1 MFKRNLLKRVL
12 PIMLSVAMVFQSVPM
27 TALAV
32 ENPEAVVSTTE
43 ADPAAEPEADE
54 TTSPDGDSGSNSS
67 DDAGGASDSEKVSDE
82 TTEMGD
88 GGTEITDTETETETG
103 GTETTDTD
111 AETGDTEAEDT
122 NVETGNSESGDGK
135 TEATDVETES
145 NGNETDEDTTQS
157 GQDEQVAVAST
168 EVTVNEG
175 ELSLGSG
182 FVRDNS
188 ADRLTYIV
196 PYSLDDLFGNVIN
209 VVKDAAVIKVNGESV
224 PALKDDYLILEWK
237 EVKKSEDGAE
247 TLVAMTGTPQSVG
260 SYALHLTTRV
270 QEGVCGAVQEG
281 YNVYFNITP
290 RKLTIALEG
299 EDSAEE
305 ILSVKA
311 GSKIEDFKADVRNAV
326 KLKDGSRDFNG
337 LQYSSTVKVYKVGE
351 EAETTELSFS
361 KDGDYRV
368 KVEVVL
374 DAAAMNNYE
383 VTGGEYLV
391 RFDGLMQTS
400 VDVEIKN
407 PGSEIVKTYEKG
419 KTYKASEIAAEYG
432 LTAVVKAVGA
442 DGQDV
447 PLGDDVADADK
458 QAVPKWYTKE
468 INDSSIT
475 EFPEE
480 DEVDGITQFFW
491 QDGALYTMM
500 TEETVGDVGEYYLV
514 YVYEGVDGRY
524 DKSHSDPVKIAID
537 PIEVILVPTKAGE
550 LNTGMTTEGIR
561 KALAEVASELRVP
574 DPVDATLAGAVKSD
588 APAGDKDFYGV
599 SYDNVNVTQY
609 YSPVFELMYKS
620 RTRLPEAQWPA
631 GATEDQKWG
640 EWTKLSSTM
649 DLKTDDD
656 KTQYKYFIRFTGEK
670 GVYNAGG
677 TVSSRRPVAEA
688 TDSANRN
695 YKVKADSDTLAN
707 EKNMLEVTLGEA
719 TKTTV
724 DVSAI
729 IAEFNKAGGR
739 GMGGGGLT
747 SEDPAWTVYDPD
759 TALFA
764 DRASY
769 KKAVVTSEIKDTH
782 KDITYEWQ
790 EGSLNQYYDLTHM
803 KKNED
808 ETDEAFAARK
818 EDAVKELEDSF
829 TRVSTSPDMAPN
841 NAGIYRLHITY
852 KDSALV
858 PKNAPAVGDA
868 YFLIKKQELMLV
880 ADTQYAKY
888 GDSVDDFSKQG
899 YSIYA
904 IPGNDENA
912 LDLNSAAPLNWQS
925 ENPHWQAINLKKNA
939 DGSDSAE
946 WENSTGT
953 FIKNDT
959 RPYVYKAAVWLN
971 DSTGTI
977 KDTKGEVVKNKVGDA
992 LKWFN
997 YTTRNMSAWDA
1008 DNGEFKQHYK
1018 AGDIK
1023 FDAGEISIVVDRS
1036 KLFGDKIYDGKTIA
1050 DALPEGF
1057 VKLTNKATGAEIPA
1071 TELKVNGEPQ
1081 DGVGTVRVDWVWS
1094 KQNSVEQIVSTDE
1107 VRYGGIYT
1115 LVAYFEGNDTYGP
1128 LRANDDWNDRWVEL
1142 EDKDG
1147 RFEFEIKPLDVEI
1160 TPILKE
1166 EVAAGEPVSK
1176 MLEDWHV
1183 DVKAVAEDRKIPDG
1197 TDGSSDD
1204 RWLFECGDGKKWN
1217 AVTGKWISYS
1227 DSYPILNSG
1236 NRFSSMYY
1244 EDNKAVNG
1252 DERIRYGRRYDV
1264 KLSNNNTLFAQYD
1277 SSYNL
1282 TFKSASPANIVR
1294 GEAQVQGSGFFM
1306 TPGAYEVQGQVSVN
1320 TEKDKDGTYK
1330 IVPREG
1336 IPFVYEG
1343 YTLKAWD
1350 PQISDWKTVTK
1361 DLVTG
1366 KEIPLNRNYIAVNIA
1381 APLEFSRELEVNG
1394 SFAENNFIFGN
1405 SIKSANGYVIAE
1417 YEEIEYNYEDEDEDG
1432 EEVNRYYITAL
1443 FPVELDESGKV
1454 VNPEK
1459 KFSVTWEEG
1468 YTENFNLD
1476 LTDAKLEAD
1485 LKKAVAPKALAFN
1498 GVQGKMAVGEEQQL
1512 DVKITKAQLGDVIRI
1527 RYRLSGGETSN
1538 QYASINPETGLIT
1551 ALATNNKKPVAVN
1564 VEAYP
1569 VRLAADGKT
1578 FEEITGKGVKVAKT
1592 KVTVTEVTA
1601 PVIKKVIPKDV
1612 SAEVQFTRVDNGY
1625 RGEIY
1630 VVKLANKKDA
1640 NKWKAADFETA
1651 IKKMT
1656 NGQWQDTFAVAP
1668 LYLGGTRGYD
1678 EKLKL
1683 CTRNLGGL
1691 ESSAYVVYV
1700 RNVSAVRTLADGS
1713 RVTESA
1719 AGNVKMFETT
1729 KSQVQGLMPYFEV
1742 TAEKTRQNP
1751 VRYYNEKDSDDGYIV
1766 ELADKS
1772 AQLLVDGGFF
1782 EKPSNAAADSDDY
1795 TWFQLS
1801 LKVAEKALGIKLTD
1815 KYQDPKLT
1823 YFVTDGEEP
1832 DYDEKK
1838 KLKNPSKYVTINNKG
1853 KLTFKGVDK
1862 NGEVRV
1868 RVYVKADNNISGYCD
1883 LTVTARP
1890 DTLTT
1895 KKVKTM
1901 KVGDAVRLADY
1912 LEYKQGKAKVPY
1924 HWSSSI
1930 EITNWKEVEEA
1941 GFEIYQATYDGKTH
1955 PSIDGKLRE
1964 GEYII
1969 IATKE
1974 NSRCDLKF
1982 TDWLWKSG
1990 TDDKV
1995 QTEKSISLATSKL
2008 DPVKSLKAVYT
2019 DDKHITLNFAHAGHP
2034 EAFDIEVKDARGSV
2048 IYKKLAYRKWAMNNK
2063 IAADAKSWE
2072 QNMQRALL
2080 NNVDGSNGH
2089 FRYFEKTKMYAYT
2102 ISTEKLMRLSSYTI
2116 SVTPI
2121 YEGERAAKSASTK
2134 AKTTNIPAS
2143 YGNCDISN
2151 PEHNSGIFISNIFD
2165 EDGNLRTT
2173 YFTSGNTYTL
2183 ETWSTNPLAKARGT
2197 DTLTWKSSNTKV
2209 ASIKANPGSFSA
2221 TLKAMQQGKTTIT
2234 VTSKVTKKTIAR
2246 YHIAVKA
2253 VGKGTGYGGDY
2264 ENGGNAFYDEFIKTV
2279 DPYYEGRLEVL
2290 TVSNPVNVTNEDML
2304 NRPSNRPTNDRT
2316 WVQFTAPSY
2325 GEYTFECKRY
2335 YDNSYDWNYQ
2345 IYYSNGTEADFDEDT
2360 DRRTLRLEEGQ
2371 KIYFRVGG
2379 TFTLSVSSYV
2389 DFTKLSTSYTKD
2401 KPLKVTRDMW
2411 VSFTAQEDNFYTFVG
2426 GIEKYE
2432 KQPQGD
2438 QTTVYSGQFEL
2449 GMKTGE
2455 TVFIKVRAN
2464 SELYVTKRDLSKTL
2478 AVGDA
2483 GASMSFTKDNAQET
2497 QYVRFKADVTG
2508 DYSFTYSP
2516 SDEID
2521 AQFLAVNDNTEYYDG
2536 DAVVAPKTKVMADPA
2551 EPGTPAAPASRTVK
2565 LFMEGGETIV
2575 IAVTVINPA
2584 AVTGDKKIDVTV
2596 KAATTATKALGGE
2609 QTVTKGTSQMFEYTI
2624 PDDKAA
2630 TVYTVAATENAMVE
2644 WYYSKTKKEIG
2655 NSWESDSDTQ
2665 LEEISDIAHN
2675 GNSFTVQNGTVVK
2688 PAFTDS
2694 KKALKAGDKIYIKV
2708 TAGDTADSKVT
2719 LTSVA
2724 DNKTFDAAAPASIEL
2739 GANSGDAQWYTFTV
2753 KKAGYYEF
2761 HVKATAVPAEAAAQ
2775 SVQVTHVEK
2784 AFSDKATSYP
2794 YISFSGG
2801 TSGVRKLNAGDYVFK
2816 IMAASAA
2823 AEGVKT
2829 TAVLSVK
2836 EIVPT
2841 VIAKGDTQVTLAK
2854 DEVKYYSFKAA
2865 TNDSYTIKWTP
2876 DAESGT
2882 ADAQYTSGSLEGG
2895 SFSELPTTVTS
2906 STDTCYIKLTQTGE
2920 KAVSGKLQV
2929 VTDEKRFLT
2938 SGKEETFE
2946 IKEDYG
2952 SIEYTFTTPEDSKLG
2967 YIVIAENTSS
2977 ADESKNQ
2984 TMPLI
2989 TVRENGYGDIIST
3002 REKGKASAERTNWNI
3017 ALTTRKITITASG
3030 ITAPTAT
3037 EAGISATGKI
3047 MIRPVTAQALSTAA
3061 DKIVKADSKWYTY
3074 TIPADGRYVLDYTV
3088 GAAQD
3093 KKSVDVRWYRKM
3105 PDGGKGSQINTEA
3118 YLEKGQ
3124 ELYVNVKAGDM
3135 IADAGVDVTL
3145 NAPALLQ
3152 ATELTLSNGKAEA
3165 DVTIPEGANVV
3176 YYTFKAPEY
3185 AKYTVSGDADIS
3197 MRKYLP
3203 NKDGNDYYY
3212 NGGTLEKDEIILIK
3226 VNAAGKLIITQDKI
3240 NELELNK
3247 AKEITLKANESAVF
3261 MLPLFA
3267 DGYYDFRV
3275 SDAKGLWIDA
3285 DNSVYEDTVNRC
3297 YFAAHIDREESGDRY
3312 EFTVGN
3318 SGEAEVK
3325 LTVTAGKLEF
3335 VDLKLGTT
3343 DVPVVK
3349 DRISITRFSA
3359 PEDYWYT
3366 VSCSAGSKL
3375 VEADG
3380 SVISETFLDED
3391 DMMQGCLEYSGAD
3404 AAGTAQVTVSKLE
3417 PASVSGDKI
3426 ALSLE
3431 AGESKWYAYKTTAA
3445 GEYTFT
3451 APQNVG
3457 LRIYRSLSSM
3467 NENFGPVKAGA
3478 NAEIYIRVTNN
3489 SETKVEGEGAEVTVT
3504 CKAATELKVG
3514 EPVSITESGYS
3525 YWTLKADEDGFYQFN
3540 VTNGSYDYYGKSVWH
3555 DKLSNNDLYAVKKG
3569 DVVYLRLFASTD
3581 AVITVTRVGDE
3592 GVLDYVNVVSGEYQ
3606 WITFQAPTDGRYTF
3620 YSMNKAGDPKAWFFR
3635 NQDVGDSADIETL
3648 DTVSVYDGYG
3658 YDDDA
3663 GGDGNFMKNIPLQAG
3678 ETIYIAVGHYG
3689 LSRVTSCGVYVTY

>member
-88 GGTEITDTETETETG
+88 GGTETTDTETETETG

-111 AETGDTEAEDT
+111 AETGDTEAEDI

-145 NGNETDEDTTQS
+145 NGNETDEDTTQP

-175 ELSLGSG
+175 GLSLGSG

-196 PYSLDDLFGNVIN
+196 PYSIDDLFGNVIN

-311 GSKIEDFKADVRNAV
+311 GSKIADFKADVEKAV
-326 KLKDGSRDFNG
+326 RLTDDGEKFED

-442 DGQDV
+442 DDQDV

-468 INDSSIT
+468 INKSENGANIVD
-475 EFPEE
+475 FPTIG
-480 DEVDGITQFFW
+480 EVDGITQFFW
-491 QDGALYTMM
+491 QNALYTMM
-500 TEETVGDVGEYYLV
+500 TEETVGDVGDYYLV

-524 DKSHSDPVKIAID
+524 DKSHSDPVKVAID
-537 PIEVILVPTKAGE
+537 PIEVILVPTKVGE
-550 LNTGMTTEGIR
+550 LNTGMTTEGIT

-599 SYDNVNVTQY
+599 SYDNANVTQY

-640 EWTKLSSTM
+640 EWTKLSRTM

-670 GVYNAGG
+670 GVYTAGG
-677 TVSSRRPVAEA
+677 RVDSSSKRPVAEA

-818 EDAVKELEDSF
+818 EDAVKALEDSF

-899 YSIYA
+899 YRIYA
-904 IPGNDENA
+904 IPGNNESA
-912 LDLNSAAPLNWQS
+912 LDLNSAVPLDWQTQ
-925 ENPHWQAINLKKNA
+925 NPQWQAMNLKKNA
-939 DGSDSAE
+939 DGSDSVE

-971 DSTGTI
+971 DSDDVI
-977 KDTKGEVVKNKVGDA
+977 EDTKGERVKNKAGRD
-992 LKWFN
+992 LMWSN
-997 YTTRNMSAWDA
+997 YTTRNMAAWDE
-1008 DNGEFKQHYK
+1008 DNKEYRQHYK
-1018 AGDIK
+1018 VDGEFGVIK

-1081 DGVGTVRVDWVWS
+1081 DGVGTVRVEWVWS
-1094 KQNSVEQIVSTDE
+1094 KQNSVRRIVSTDE

-1128 LRANDDWNDRWVEL
+1128 LRANDDWSDRWVEL

-1166 EVAAGEPVSK
+1166 EVAAGEPVSE

-1264 KLSNNNTLFAQYD
+1264 KLRNNNALFAQYD

-1294 GEAQVQGSGFFM
+1294 GEAQVQGAGFFM
-1306 TPGAYEVQGQVSVN
+1306 APGAYEVQGQVSVN

-1343 YTLKAWD
+1343 YTLRAWD

-1381 APLEFSRELEVNG
+1381 APLEFSRELEANG

-1417 YEEIEYNYEDEDEDG
+1417 YEEIEYNYEEG

-1683 CTRNLGGL
+1683 CTRKLAGL

-1729 KSQVQGLMPYFEV
+1729 KSQVKALTPYFEV
-1742 TAEKTRQNP
+1742 TAEKTKQNP
-1751 VRYYNEKDSDDGYIV
+1751 VRYYNDKDSDDGYIV

-1772 AQLLVDGGFF
+1772 AQLLVNGWFF
-1782 EKPSNAAADSDDY
+1782 EKPSNAAADSNDF

-1801 LKVAEKALGIKLTD
+1801 LKAAEKALGIKLTD

-1823 YFVTDGEEP
+1823 YYVTDGVH
-1832 DYDEKK
+1832 
-1838 KLKNPSKYVTINNKG
+1838 KLDDNGKVLNLSKYVTINNKG

-1868 RVYVKADNNISGYCD
+1868 RVYVKADNSISGYCD

-1924 HWSSSI
+1924 HWSSNI

-1941 GFEIYQATYDGKTH
+1941 GFEIYQAEDDGKTH
-1955 PSIDGKLRE
+1955 PSIDGKLRK

-1995 QTEKSISLATSKL
+1995 QTEKSISLATSRL

-2048 IYKKLAYRKWAMNNK
+2048 IYKKLAYRKWAIGNT
-2063 IAADAKSWE
+2063 ISAGAESWE
-2072 QNMQRALL
+2072 QNRQRSLL
-2080 NNVDGSNGH
+2080 ESDESASAYGY
-2089 FRYFEKTKMYAYT
+2089 FRYFEKTRMYAYT

-2116 SVTPI
+2116 SVTPV

-2143 YGNCDISN
+2143 YANCDVRDPESNGGIPISN
-2151 PEHNSGIFISNIFD
+2151 MN
-2165 EDGNLRTT
+2165 T
-2173 YFTSGNTYTL
+2173 YLTSGNTYTL
-2183 ETWSTNPLAKARGT
+2183 DVVVSKGRDLYHEPVNELARIRGT

-2264 ENGGNAFYDEFIKTV
+2264 ENGGNGFYDDFIKTV

-2290 TVSNPVNVTNEDML
+2290 TVSNPVNVTDEDML
-2304 NRPSNRPTNDRT
+2304 NSPSNDRT

-2325 GEYTFECKRY
+2325 GEYTFNCSSAFRV
-2335 YDNSYDWNYQ
+2335 
-2345 IYYSNGTEADFDEDT
+2345 YYSNGTEKDLGGNT
-2360 DRRTLRLEEGQ
+2360 SSQTLRLEEGQ
-2371 KIYFRVGG
+2371 KIYFRVEGI
-2379 TFTLSVSSYV
+2379 FTLSVSSYV

-2432 KQPQGD
+2432 KQPQGN

-2521 AQFLAVNDNTEYYDG
+2521 AKFLAVNDDTEYDDG
-2536 DAVVAPKTKVMADPA
+2536 DAVVAPKAKVMADPA

-2584 AVTGDKKIDVTV
+2584 AVIGEKKIDVTV

-2644 WYYSKTKKEIG
+2644 WYYSKTKKETG

-2665 LEEISDIAHN
+2665 LGEISDIAYN
-2675 GNSFTVQNGTVVK
+2675 GNSFTVQNGEVVK
-2688 PAFTDS
+2688 PALND

-2739 GANSGDAQWYTFTV
+2739 GANYGDAQWYTFTV

-2775 SVQVTHVEK
+2775 SVEVMHVDK
-2784 AFSDKATSYP
+2784 AFSDTTRDP
-2794 YISFSGG
+2794 YIHFANG

-2841 VIAKGDTQVTLAK
+2841 AIAKGDTQVTLAK

-2865 TNDSYTIKWTP
+2865 TNDSYTIKWIP

-2882 ADAQYTSGSLEGG
+2882 ADAQYTSGSLESGF
-2895 SFSELPTTVTS
+2895 FSELPTTVTS
-2906 STDTCYIKLTQTGE
+2906 STGTCYVKLTQTGE

-2967 YIVIAENTSS
+2967 YIVIVENTSS

-2984 TMPLI
+2984 TMPRI
-2989 TVRENGYGDIIST
+2989 TVRENGYGDIISI
-3002 REKGKASAERTNWNI
+3002 REKGKASEERTHWDT
-3017 ALTTRKITITASG
+3017 ALTTRKITITAYG
-3030 ITAPTAT
+3030 VTAPTAT

-3074 TIPADGRYVLDYTV
+3074 TIPADGRYLLDYTV
-3088 GAAQD
+3088 GADQD
-3093 KKSVDVRWYRKM
+3093 KNSVDVRWYRKM

-3135 IADAGVDVTL
+3135 IVDAGVDVTL
-3145 NAPALLQ
+3145 KAPALLQ

-3165 DVTIPEGANVV
+3165 DVTIPEGANAV
-3176 YYTFKAPEY
+3176 YYTVKSPEY
-3185 AKYTVSGDADIS
+3185 AKYTVSGDANIS

-3261 MLPLFA
+3261 MLPVFA

-3275 SDAKGLWIDA
+3275 SDAKGLWLDA

-3297 YFAAHIDREESGDRY
+3297 YFAAYVNREESGDRY
-3312 EFTVGN
+3312 EFTVEN
-3318 SGEAEVK
+3318 TGEAEVK

-3391 DMMQGCLEYSGAD
+3391 DMMRGCLEYSGAD

-3525 YWTLKADEDGFYQFN
+3525 YFTFRAVEDGFYQFN

-3689 LSRVTSCGVYVTY
+3689 LSRVTSCGVYVTH

>member
-12 PIMLSVAMVFQSVPM
+12 PIMLSVAMAFQSVPM
-27 TALAV
+27 TVLAT
-32 ENPEAVVSTTE
+32 ENPEAVVSTAE
-43 ADPAAEPEADE
+43 ADPAADLEADE
-54 TTSPDGDSGSNSS
+54 TTSLESDSGSASDLS
-67 DDAGGASDSEKVSDE
+67 DDANGTSDSDKISDGTGEMSDGGRE
-82 TTEMGD
+82 TTD
-88 GGTEITDTETETETG
+88 TETETG
-103 GTETTDTD
+103 GTESEDKKTEEAG
-111 AETGDTEAEDT
+111 AETGSNGSETNEDT
-122 NVETGNSESGDGK
+122 AQSDQDAQVTVE
-135 TEATDVETES
+135 
-145 NGNETDEDTTQS
+145 
-157 GQDEQVAVAST
+157 ST
-168 EVTVNEG
+168 EITVNESS
-175 ELSLGSG
+175 LSLND
-182 FVRDNS
+182 FMRDNS
-188 ADRLTYIV
+188 ADKLTYITS
-196 PYSLDDLFGNVIN
+196 YSENDQFGQVMNA
-209 VVKDAAVIKVNGESV
+209 VKDAAVIKVNGESV
-224 PALKDDYLILEWK
+224 PTLKSDYLSLEWK
-237 EVKKSEDGAE
+237 EIKKAEDGKE
-247 TLVAMTGTPQSVG
+247 TPVSMTGTPQNVG
-260 SYALHLTTRV
+260 SYALHLVTRK
-270 QEGVCGAVQEG
+270 QEGICGEAECD
-281 YNVYFNITP
+281 VYFNITP
-290 RKLTIALEG
+290 KELTIALEG
-299 EDSAEE
+299 DDE

-311 GSKIEDFKADVRNAV
+311 GSKIEDFKADVEKAV
-326 KLKDGSRDFNG
+326 RLKDNGTDFNV
-337 LQYSSTVKVYKVGE
+337 LQYSSTVKVYKVGD
-351 EAETTELSFS
+351 EAETKDLSFS
-361 KDGDYRV
+361 KDGDYKV
-368 KVEVVL
+368 KVEVAL
-374 DAAAMNNYE
+374 DAAAMGNYE

-391 RFDGLMQTS
+391 RFDGLMQTR

-407 PGSEIVKTYEKG
+407 PGSEIVKTYEKS

-432 LTAVVKAVGA
+432 LSAVVKAVGA
-442 DGQDV
+442 DGQDA
-447 PLGDDVADADK
+447 PLDDGVEDADK

-468 INDSSIT
+468 INKSESGANIAD
-475 EFPEE
+475 FPTIG
-480 DEVDGITQFFW
+480 EVDGITQFFW
-491 QDGALYTMM
+491 QNALYTMM
-500 TEETVGDVGEYYLV
+500 TEESVGDVGEYYLV

-524 DKSHSDPVKIAID
+524 DKSHSDPVKVAID
-537 PIEVILVPTKAGE
+537 PIEVILVPTKVGE

-574 DPVDATLAGAVKSD
+574 DPADVTLAGAVKSD
-588 APAGDKDFYGV
+588 APATDKDFYGV
-599 SYDNVNVTQY
+599 SYDNVGVTQY

-620 RTRLPEAQWPA
+620 RTKLPEAQWPA
-631 GATEDQKWG
+631 DVTEDQKWG
-640 EWTKLSSTM
+640 EWTKLSRTA
-649 DLKTDDD
+649 DLKVDSD

-670 GVYNAGG
+670 AVYTAGG
-677 TVSSRRPVAEA
+677 SVISRRPVAEA

-695 YKVKADSDTLAN
+695 YKVKADSDTLDN

-729 IAEFNKAGGR
+729 IAEFNKDGGR

-747 SEDPAWTVYDPD
+747 ADDPAWTIYDPD

-790 EGSLNQYYDLTHM
+790 EGNLNQYYNLTHM

-818 EDAVKELEDSF
+818 EAAVKALEDSF
-829 TRVSTSPDMAPN
+829 TRVNTSSDMAPY

-858 PKNAPAVGDA
+858 PKNAPAAGDA

-880 ADTQYAKY
+880 ADTQYANY
-888 GDSVDDFSKQG
+888 GESVDNFSKQG
-899 YSIYA
+899 YRIYA
-904 IPGNDENA
+904 IPGNNESA
-912 LDLNSAAPLNWQS
+912 LDLNSAVPL
-925 ENPHWQAINLKKNA
+925 EWQARDPQWQAMNLKKNA

-953 FIKNDT
+953 FVKNDT
-959 RPYVYKAAVWLN
+959 SPYVYKAAVWLN
-971 DSTGTI
+971 DSNDTI
-977 KDTKGEVVKNKVGDA
+977 KDTKGETVKNKAGNA
-992 LKWFN
+992 LNWFN
-997 YTTRNMSAWDA
+997 YTTRDMAAWDA
-1008 DNGEFKQHYK
+1008 DNDEFKQHYK
-1018 AGDIK
+1018 VGDIK
-1023 FDAGEISIVVDRS
+1023 FDAGEIAIVVDRS
-1036 KLFGDKIYDGKTIA
+1036 KLFDDKIYDGKTIA

-1081 DGVGTVRVDWVWS
+1081 DGVGTVRVEWAWS
-1094 KQNSVEQIVSTDE
+1094 EPNSAGRTVPTDE
-1107 VRYGGIYT
+1107 VRYGGTYT

-1128 LRANDDWNDRWVEL
+1128 LRANDDWSDRWVEL

-1147 RFEFEIKPLDVEI
+1147 NFEFEIKPLDVEI

-1166 EVAAGEPVSK
+1166 EAVAGEHIYK
-1176 MLEDWHV
+1176 MLENWHV
-1183 DVKAVAEDRKIPDG
+1183 EAKAVAADRKIPDG

-1217 AVTGKWISYS
+1217 AFTGKWVSYS
-1227 DSYPILNSG
+1227 DSYPILDTEE
-1236 NRFSSMYY
+1236 RFTSTYY
-1244 EDNKAVNG
+1244 ENNKPV
-1252 DERIRYGRRYDV
+1252 DDSKVIRHGRKYDV
-1264 KLSNNNTLFAQYD
+1264 KLSNEDALFAQYD
-1277 SSYNL
+1277 ASYNL
-1282 TFKSASPANIVR
+1282 TFKSASLANVVR
-1294 GEAQVQGSGFFM
+1294 GESEIKPTEFFWD
-1306 TPGAYEVQGQVSVN
+1306 TVDYEVQSQVSVY

-1330 IVPREG
+1330 IMPREG

-1343 YTLKAWD
+1343 YVLKAWN
-1350 PQISDWKTVTK
+1350 PQTRNWKNVTK
-1361 DLVTG
+1361 DLVTD
-1366 KEIPLNRNYIAVNIA
+1366 KEIPLNKNYIAVNIV
-1381 APLEFSRELEVNG
+1381 APREFSRELEANG
-1394 SFAENNFIFGN
+1394 SFVKNNFIFGN

-1417 YEEIEYNYEDEDEDG
+1417 YEETEYNYEDE

-1498 GVQGKMAVGEEQQL
+1498 GVQSKMAVGEEQQL

-1538 QYASINPETGLIT
+1538 QYASINPDTGLIT

-1612 SAEVQFTRVDNGY
+1612 SAEVQFTKVDNGY

-1683 CTRNLGGL
+1683 CTWKIEGL

-1713 RVTESA
+1713 KVTESA
-1719 AGNVKMFETT
+1719 AGTVKMFETT
-1729 KSQVQGLMPYFEV
+1729 KSQVMALRPYFEV
-1742 TAEKTRQNP
+1742 TAEKTKQNP
-1751 VRYYNEKDSDDGYIV
+1751 VRYYDEKDLSKGYTV

-1772 AQLLVDGGFF
+1772 AQLLVDGMFF
-1782 EKPSNAAADSDDY
+1782 EKPSNAAADANDY

-1801 LKVAEKALGIKLTD
+1801 LKAAEKALGIKLTD

-1823 YFVTDGEEP
+1823 YFVTDGENP
-1832 DYDEKK
+1832 KYDEKK

-1853 KLTFKGVDK
+1853 KLTFKGVDE
-1862 NGEVRV
+1862 NGEVHV
-1868 RVYVKADNNISGYCD
+1868 RVYVKADNGISSYCD
-1883 LTVTARP
+1883 LRVTARP

-1924 HWSSSI
+1924 HWSSNI
-1930 EITNWKEVEEA
+1930 EIRNWKEVEEA
-1941 GFEIYQATYDGKTH
+1941 GFKIYQAAYNGETH
-1955 PSIDGKLRE
+1955 PSIDGKLRK

-1969 IATKE
+1969 IAARE
-1974 NSRCDLKF
+1974 NSRCNLKF

-1990 TDDKV
+1990 TDDRV
-1995 QTEKSISLATSKL
+1995 QTEEKSISLSTSKL
-2008 DPVKSLKAVYT
+2008 DSVKSLKAVYA

-2048 IYKKLAYRKWAMNNK
+2048 VYKKLAYREWAMNNK
-2063 IAADAKSWE
+2063 IAAGAKSWE
-2072 QNMQRALL
+2072 QNMQRSLL
-2080 NNVDGSNGH
+2080 KSDESAPSFGF

-2116 SVTPI
+2116 SVTPV
-2121 YEGERAAKSASTK
+2121 YEGERAAKSAATK

-2143 YGNCDISN
+2143 YVNCDVINPEYDWGIYISN
-2151 PEHNSGIFISNIFD
+2151 LD
-2165 EDGNLRTT
+2165 T
-2173 YFTSGNTYTL
+2173 YLTSGNTYTL
-2183 ETWSTNPLAKARGT
+2183 VAEDIETLAQLRGT

-2264 ENGGNAFYDEFIKTV
+2264 ENGGNDFYDEFIKTV

-2290 TVSNPVNVTNEDML
+2290 TVSNPVNVTEEDML
-2304 NRPSNRPTNDRT
+2304 NNPSNDRT

-2325 GEYTFECKRY
+2325 GEYTFGCKWY
-2335 YDNSYDWNYQ
+2335 YNNTYDRPYQ
-2345 IYYSNGTEADFDEDT
+2345 IYYSNGTEADFAKNMNWQ
-2360 DRRTLRLEEGQ
+2360 TLRLEEGQ

-2379 TFTLSVSSYV
+2379 TFTLSVSSYT

-2426 GIEKYE
+2426 EIEKYE
-2432 KQPQGD
+2432 KQPQGS
-2438 QTTVYSGQFEL
+2438 QMPVYSDQFEL

-2455 TVFIKVRAN
+2455 TVFIKVSAN

-2483 GASMSFTKDNAQET
+2483 GASMSFTKDNAQEK
-2497 QYVRFKADVTG
+2497 QYLFFKADVTG

-2521 AQFLAVNDNTEYYDG
+2521 AKFLAVNDNTEYYDG
-2536 DAVVAPKTKVMADPA
+2536 NAVVAPKAKVMADPA

-2630 TVYTVAATENAMVE
+2630 TVYTVAATENATVE

-2655 NSWESDSDTQ
+2655 YSGESDTQ
-2665 LEEISDIAHN
+2665 LGEISGIASN
-2675 GNSFTVQNGTVVK
+2675 GNSFTVQNGKVVK
-2688 PAFTDS
+2688 PVLTG
-2694 KKALKAGDKIYIKV
+2694 KKVLNAGDKIYIKV

-2739 GANSGDAQWYTFTV
+2739 GANYGDAQWYTFTV

-2775 SVQVTHVEK
+2775 SVEVMHVNK
-2784 AFSDKATSYP
+2784 AFSDITSYDP
-2794 YISFSGG
+2794 YIHFANG
-2801 TSGVRKLNAGDYVFK
+2801 TSGVQKLSAGDYVFK
-2816 IMAASAA
+2816 IKAASTA

-2841 VIAKGDTQVTLAK
+2841 TIAKGDTQVTLAK
-2854 DEVKYYSFKAA
+2854 DEVKYYAFKAA

-2882 ADAQYTSGSLEGG
+2882 AEAQYTSGSLESG

-2906 STDTCYIKLTQTGE
+2906 STGTCYVKLTQTGE

-2967 YIVIAENTSS
+2967 YIVIVENTSS
-2977 ADESKNQ
+2977 ADESKGQ
-2984 TMPLI
+2984 VMPTI
-2989 TVRENGYGDIIST
+2989 TVKESNNYIVRDLS
-3002 REKGKASAERTNWNI
+3002 KGKAFNERSDWKK
-3017 ALTTRKITITASG
+3017 ALTTKKLSITAKG
-3030 ITAPTAT
+3030 ITEPTAT

-3074 TIPADGRYVLDYTV
+3074 TIPEDGRYVLDYSV
-3088 GAAQD
+3088 GTDQD
-3093 KKSVDVRWYRKM
+3093 KNSVDVRWYKKM
-3105 PDGGKGSQINTEA
+3105 PNGDKGRQINTEA

-3124 ELYVNVKAGDM
+3124 ELYVNVKADSM

-3145 NAPALLQ
+3145 KAPAMLQ
-3152 ATELTLSNGKAEA
+3152 VTELILSNGKAEA
-3165 DVTIPEGANVV
+3165 DVTIPEGANAV
-3176 YYTFKAPEY
+3176 YYTVKAPEY
-3185 AKYTVSGDADIS
+3185 AKYTVSGDANIS
-3197 MRKYLP
+3197 MLKYRP
-3203 NKDGNDYYY
+3203 EENGSDDYY
-3212 NGGTLEKDEIILIK
+3212 NGDTLEKDEIILIK

-3247 AKEITLKANESAVF
+3247 AKEITLKANESAAF

-3275 SDAKGLWIDA
+3275 SDAKGLSIYA
-3285 DNSVYEDTVNRC
+3285 DGCVYEDTENRC
-3297 YFAAHIDREESGDRY
+3297 YFAAYVDREVSGNRY
-3312 EFTVGN
+3312 EFTVEN
-3318 SGEAEVK
+3318 TGEAEVK
-3325 LTVTAGKLEF
+3325 LTVTAGKLES

-3343 DVPVVK
+3343 DVPVEK
-3349 DRISITRFSA
+3349 DRISITHFNA
-3359 PEDYWYT
+3359 PANYWYT
-3366 VSCSAGSKL
+3366 VSCSAGSKI
-3375 VEADG
+3375 VEANG
-3380 SVISETFLDED
+3380 SVINEKFLYED
-3391 DMMQGCLEYSGAD
+3391 DMMQGCLEYSGAE
-3404 AAGTAQVTVSKLE
+3404 AAGTAQVTVSKLA
-3417 PASVSGDKI
+3417 PAPVSGDKV

-3451 APQNVG
+3451 APQNVD
-3457 LRIYRSLSSM
+3457 LRIYRSLSST
-3467 NENFGPVKAGA
+3467 NLNFGSVKAGA
-3478 NAEIYIRVTNN
+3478 NAGIYIRVTNN

-3525 YWTLKADEDGFYQFN
+3525 YFTFKAAEDGFYNFSC
-3540 VTNGSYDYYGKSVWH
+3540 TNGYVSYYGENAWQENESYSASYLIRK
-3555 DKLSNNDLYAVKKG
+3555 DT
-3569 DVVYLRLFASTD
+3569 VVYLRADSYSENNE
-3581 AVITVTRVGDE
+3581 ITVTKTGDAT
-3592 GVLDYVNVVSGEYQ
+3592 VLAHVDVRSGQYQ
-3606 WITFQAPTDGRYTF
+3606 WITFQAPEDGTYTF
-3620 YSMNKAGDPKAWFFR
+3620 RSTNNSGDPKAWFFR
-3635 NQDVGDSADIETL
+3635 NQDVGDKANSNTL
-3648 DTVSVYDGYG
+3648 DTVSENHGYG
-3658 YDDDA
+3658 ASDDE
-3663 GGDGNFMKNIPLQAG
+3663 GGNRNFMKSIYLTAG
-3678 ETIYIAVGHYG
+3678 ETIYIAVGGYS
-3689 LSRVTSCGVYVTY
+3689 LADAMSCDVYVSY

>member
-1 MFKRNLLKRVL
+1 M
-12 PIMLSVAMVFQSVPM
+12 
-27 TALAV
+27 
-32 ENPEAVVSTTE
+32 
-43 ADPAAEPEADE
+43 
-54 TTSPDGDSGSNSS
+54 
-67 DDAGGASDSEKVSDE
+67 
-82 TTEMGD
+82 
-88 GGTEITDTETETETG
+88 
-103 GTETTDTD
+103 
-111 AETGDTEAEDT
+111 
-122 NVETGNSESGDGK
+122 
-135 TEATDVETES
+135 
-145 NGNETDEDTTQS
+145 
-157 GQDEQVAVAST
+157 
-168 EVTVNEG
+168 
-175 ELSLGSG
+175 
-182 FVRDNS
+182 
-188 ADRLTYIV
+188 
-196 PYSLDDLFGNVIN
+196 
-209 VVKDAAVIKVNGESV
+209 
-224 PALKDDYLILEWK
+224 
-237 EVKKSEDGAE
+237 
-247 TLVAMTGTPQSVG
+247 
-260 SYALHLTTRV
+260 
-270 QEGVCGAVQEG
+270 
-281 YNVYFNITP
+281 
-290 RKLTIALEG
+290 
-299 EDSAEE
+299 
-305 ILSVKA
+305 
-311 GSKIEDFKADVRNAV
+311 
-326 KLKDGSRDFNG
+326 
-337 LQYSSTVKVYKVGE
+337 
-351 EAETTELSFS
+351 
-361 KDGDYRV
+361 
-368 KVEVVL
+368 
-374 DAAAMNNYE
+374 
-383 VTGGEYLV
+383 
-391 RFDGLMQTS
+391 
-400 VDVEIKN
+400 
-407 PGSEIVKTYEKG
+407 
-419 KTYKASEIAAEYG
+419 
-432 LTAVVKAVGA
+432 
-442 DGQDV
+442 
-447 PLGDDVADADK
+447 
-458 QAVPKWYTKE
+458 
-468 INDSSIT
+468 
-475 EFPEE
+475 
-480 DEVDGITQFFW
+480 
-491 QDGALYTMM
+491 
-500 TEETVGDVGEYYLV
+500 
-514 YVYEGVDGRY
+514 
-524 DKSHSDPVKIAID
+524 
-537 PIEVILVPTKAGE
+537 
-550 LNTGMTTEGIR
+550 
-561 KALAEVASELRVP
+561 
-574 DPVDATLAGAVKSD
+574 
-588 APAGDKDFYGV
+588 
-599 SYDNVNVTQY
+599 
-609 YSPVFELMYKS
+609 
-620 RTRLPEAQWPA
+620 
-631 GATEDQKWG
+631 
-640 EWTKLSSTM
+640 
-649 DLKTDDD
+649 
-656 KTQYKYFIRFTGEK
+656 
-670 GVYNAGG
+670 
-677 TVSSRRPVAEA
+677 
-688 TDSANRN
+688 
-695 YKVKADSDTLAN
+695 
-707 EKNMLEVTLGEA
+707 
-719 TKTTV
+719 
-724 DVSAI
+724 
-729 IAEFNKAGGR
+729 
-739 GMGGGGLT
+739 
-747 SEDPAWTVYDPD
+747 
-759 TALFA
+759 
-764 DRASY
+764 
-769 KKAVVTSEIKDTH
+769 
-782 KDITYEWQ
+782 
-790 EGSLNQYYDLTHM
+790 
-803 KKNED
+803 
-808 ETDEAFAARK
+808 
-818 EDAVKELEDSF
+818 
-829 TRVSTSPDMAPN
+829 
-841 NAGIYRLHITY
+841 
-852 KDSALV
+852 
-858 PKNAPAVGDA
+858 
-868 YFLIKKQELMLV
+868 
-880 ADTQYAKY
+880 
-888 GDSVDDFSKQG
+888 
-899 YSIYA
+899 
-904 IPGNDENA
+904 
-912 LDLNSAAPLNWQS
+912 
-925 ENPHWQAINLKKNA
+925 
-939 DGSDSAE
+939 
-946 WENSTGT
+946 
-953 FIKNDT
+953 
-959 RPYVYKAAVWLN
+959 
-971 DSTGTI
+971 
-977 KDTKGEVVKNKVGDA
+977 
-992 LKWFN
+992 
-997 YTTRNMSAWDA
+997 
-1008 DNGEFKQHYK
+1008 
-1018 AGDIK
+1018 
-1023 FDAGEISIVVDRS
+1023 
-1036 KLFGDKIYDGKTIA
+1036 
-1050 DALPEGF
+1050 
-1057 VKLTNKATGAEIPA
+1057 
-1071 TELKVNGEPQ
+1071 
-1081 DGVGTVRVDWVWS
+1081 
-1094 KQNSVEQIVSTDE
+1094 
-1107 VRYGGIYT
+1107 
-1115 LVAYFEGNDTYGP
+1115 
-1128 LRANDDWNDRWVEL
+1128 
-1142 EDKDG
+1142 
-1147 RFEFEIKPLDVEI
+1147 
-1160 TPILKE
+1160 
-1166 EVAAGEPVSK
+1166 
-1176 MLEDWHV
+1176 
-1183 DVKAVAEDRKIPDG
+1183 
-1197 TDGSSDD
+1197 
-1204 RWLFECGDGKKWN
+1204 
-1217 AVTGKWISYS
+1217 
-1227 DSYPILNSG
+1227 
-1236 NRFSSMYY
+1236 
-1244 EDNKAVNG
+1244 
-1252 DERIRYGRRYDV
+1252 
-1264 KLSNNNTLFAQYD
+1264 
-1277 SSYNL
+1277 
-1282 TFKSASPANIVR
+1282 
-1294 GEAQVQGSGFFM
+1294 
-1306 TPGAYEVQGQVSVN
+1306 
-1320 TEKDKDGTYK
+1320 
-1330 IVPREG
+1330 
-1336 IPFVYEG
+1336 
-1343 YTLKAWD
+1343 
-1350 PQISDWKTVTK
+1350 
-1361 DLVTG
+1361 
-1366 KEIPLNRNYIAVNIA
+1366 
-1381 APLEFSRELEVNG
+1381 
-1394 SFAENNFIFGN
+1394 
-1405 SIKSANGYVIAE
+1405 
-1417 YEEIEYNYEDEDEDG
+1417 
-1432 EEVNRYYITAL
+1432 
-1443 FPVELDESGKV
+1443 
-1454 VNPEK
+1454 
-1459 KFSVTWEEG
+1459 
-1468 YTENFNLD
+1468 
-1476 LTDAKLEAD
+1476 
-1485 LKKAVAPKALAFN
+1485 
-1498 GVQGKMAVGEEQQL
+1498 
-1512 DVKITKAQLGDVIRI
+1512 
-1527 RYRLSGGETSN
+1527 
-1538 QYASINPETGLIT
+1538 
-1551 ALATNNKKPVAVN
+1551 
-1564 VEAYP
+1564 
-1569 VRLAADGKT
+1569 
-1578 FEEITGKGVKVAKT
+1578 
-1592 KVTVTEVTA
+1592 
-1601 PVIKKVIPKDV
+1601 
-1612 SAEVQFTRVDNGY
+1612 
-1625 RGEIY
+1625 
-1630 VVKLANKKDA
+1630 
-1640 NKWKAADFETA
+1640 
-1651 IKKMT
+1651 
-1656 NGQWQDTFAVAP
+1656 
-1668 LYLGGTRGYD
+1668 
-1678 EKLKL
+1678 
-1683 CTRNLGGL
+1683 
-1691 ESSAYVVYV
+1691 
-1700 RNVSAVRTLADGS
+1700 SAVRTLADGS
-1713 RVTESA
+1713 KVTESA
-1719 AGNVKMFETT
+1719 AGTVKMFETT
-1729 KSQVQGLMPYFEV
+1729 KSQVKELRPYFEV
-1742 TAEKTRQNP
+1742 TEEKTKQNP
-1751 VRYYNEKDSDDGYIV
+1751 VRYFNDKDSKEGYIV

-1772 AQLLVDGGFF
+1772 AQLLVDGKFF
-1782 EKPSNAAADSDDY
+1782 EKPSNAAADSNDY

-1801 LKVAEKALGIKLTD
+1801 LKAAEKALGIKLTD

-1868 RVYVKADNNISGYCD
+1868 RVYVKADNNIPGYCN

-1890 DTLTT
+1890 DSLTT
-1895 KKVKTM
+1895 KKVKTI

-1924 HWSSSI
+1924 HWSSNI

-1941 GFEIYQATYDGKTH
+1941 GFEIYQATYDGETH
-1955 PSIDGKLRE
+1955 RSIDGKLRE

-1969 IATKE
+1969 IAAKE

-1995 QTEKSISLATSKL
+1995 QTEKSISLATSRL

-2048 IYKKLAYRKWAMNNK
+2048 IYKKLAYRKWAIDNK
-2063 IAADAKSWE
+2063 ITAGAKFWE
-2072 QNMQRALL
+2072 QNMQRAILY
-2080 NNVDGSNGH
+2080 NTDSSNSH

-2116 SVTPI
+2116 SVTPV

-2143 YGNCDISN
+2143 YENCDISN
-2151 PEHNSGIFISNIFD
+2151 PEYDCGIYISNL
-2165 EDGNLRTT
+2165 ET
-2173 YFTSGNTYTL
+2173 YLTSGNTYTL
-2183 ETWSTNPLAKARGT
+2183 VAEDINEFAQPRGT

-2264 ENGGNAFYDEFIKTV
+2264 ENGGNGFYDEFIKTV

-2290 TVSNPVNVTNEDML
+2290 TVSNPVNVTDEDML
-2304 NRPSNRPTNDRT
+2304 NSPSNDRT
-2316 WVQFTAPSY
+2316 WVQFMAPSY
-2325 GEYTFECKRY
+2325 GEYTFECKWY
-2335 YDNSYDWNYQ
+2335 YNNAYDRNYQ
-2345 IYYSNGTEADFDEDT
+2345 IYYSNGTEAYFAGDMN
-2360 DRRTLRLEEGQ
+2360 RQTLRLEEGQ
-2371 KIYFRVGG
+2371 KIYFRVYGA
-2379 TFTLSVSSYV
+2379 FKLSVSSYV

-2432 KQPQGD
+2432 KQPQGN
-2438 QTTVYSGQFEL
+2438 QTPVYSGQFEL

-2497 QYVRFKADVTG
+2497 QYVKFKADVTG

-2521 AQFLAVNDNTEYYDG
+2521 AKFLAVNDDTEYDDG

-2644 WYYSKTKKEIG
+2644 WYYSKTKKETG

-2665 LEEISDIAHN
+2665 LGEISDIAYN
-2675 GNSFTVQNGTVVK
+2675 DNSFTVQNGKVIK
-2688 PAFTDS
+2688 PDLTG
-2694 KKALKAGDKIYIKV
+2694 KRALKAGDKIYIKV

-2739 GANSGDAQWYTFTV
+2739 GANYGDAQWYTFTV

-2775 SVQVTHVEK
+2775 SVEVRHVDK
-2784 AFSDKATSYP
+2784 AFSDTTSYDP
-2794 YISFSGG
+2794 YIQFVNG

-2841 VIAKGDTQVTLAK
+2841 AIAKGDTQVTLAK

-2882 ADAQYTSGSLEGG
+2882 ADAQYTSGSLESG

-2989 TVRENGYGDIIST
+2989 TVRDGYGDIISDLG
-3002 REKGKASAERTNWNI
+3002 KGKKSAERTNWNT

-3061 DKIVKADSKWYTY
+3061 DKIVKADSKWYTS

-3297 YFAAHIDREESGDRY
+3297 YFAAYVNREESGDRY
-3312 EFTVGN
+3312 EFTVEN
-3318 SGEAEVK
+3318 TGEAEVK
-3325 LTVTAGKLEF
+3325 LTVTAGKLEA

-3349 DRISITRFSA
+3349 DRISITRFSV

-3366 VSCSAGSKL
+3366 VSCSAGSKF

-3380 SVISETFLDED
+3380 SVISETFLYED
-3391 DMMQGCLEYSGAD
+3391 DVMQGYLEYSGAD

-3451 APQNVG
+3451 APQDVG

-3467 NENFGPVKAGA
+3467 NVNSGSVKAGA

-3504 CKAATELKVG
+3504 CKAATELKVN

-3525 YWTLKADEDGFYQFN
+3525 YLTFKAAEDGFYNFSC
-3540 VTNGSYDYYGKSVWH
+3540 TNGYVRYYGENAWQGNEWNSASYLIRK
-3555 DKLSNNDLYAVKKG
+3555 DA
-3569 DVVYLRLFASTD
+3569 VVYLMVYSYSEGNE
-3581 AVITVTRVGDE
+3581 ITVTKTDNAT
-3592 GVLDYVNVVSGEYQ
+3592 VLAHVDVRSGRYQ
-3606 WITFQAPTDGRYTF
+3606 WITFQAPENGTYTF
-3620 YSMNKAGDPKAWFFR
+3620 RSTNNIGDPKAWFFR
-3635 NQDVGDSADIETL
+3635 NQDVGDKANTGTL
-3648 DTVSVYDGYG
+3648 NNVSNTDGYG
-3658 YDDDA
+3658 YDDEA
-3663 GGDGNFMKNIPLQAG
+3663 GGNNNFMKDIELQAG
-3678 ETIYIAVGHYG
+3678 ETIYIAVGHWT
-3689 LSRVTSCGVYVTY
+3689 LSNAMSCDVYVTH

>member
-88 GGTEITDTETETETG
+88 GGTETTDTETETETG

-311 GSKIEDFKADVRNAV
+311 GSKIEDFKADVKNAV

-361 KDGDYRV
+361 KDGDYKV

-491 QDGALYTMM
+491 QDDVLYTMM

-524 DKSHSDPVKIAID
+524 DKSHSDPVKVAID
-537 PIEVILVPTKAGE
+537 PIEVILVPTKVGE

-818 EDAVKELEDSF
+818 EDAVKALEDSF
-829 TRVSTSPDMAPN
+829 TQVSTSPDMAPN

-858 PKNAPAVGDA
+858 PKNAPAVGDS

-925 ENPHWQAINLKKNA
+925 WNPHWQAINLKKNA

-959 RPYVYKAAVWLN
+959 RPYVYKAAVWFDN
-971 DSTGTI
+971 DNNRSGI
-977 KDTKGEVVKNKVGDA
+977 LDMDGNKVTNKIGNQ
-992 LKWFN
+992 LSWSN
-997 YTTRNMSAWDA
+997 YTTRNMAAWDA

-1023 FDAGEISIVVDRS
+1023 FDAGEIAVVVDRS

-1057 VKLTNKATGAEIPA
+1057 VRLTNKATGAEIPA

-1081 DGVGTVRVDWVWS
+1081 DGVGTVRVEWAWS
-1094 KQNSVEQIVSTDE
+1094 ESSEKVPTGE
-1107 VRYGGIYT
+1107 VKYGGTYI
-1115 LVAYFEGNDTYGP
+1115 LVASFEGNDTYGP
-1128 LRANDDWNDRWVEL
+1128 LRANDDWSERWVEL

-1166 EVAAGEPVSK
+1166 EAAGEHIYE
-1176 MLEDWHV
+1176 MLENWHV
-1183 DVKAVAEDRKIPDG
+1183 EAKAVAEDRKIPDG

-1204 RWLFECGDGKKWN
+1204 RWLFERGDGEKWD
-1217 AVTGKWISYS
+1217 AVENRKVKYFN
-1227 DSYPILNSG
+1227 SYPILNSTEEEDDD
-1236 NRFSSMYY
+1236 FWPTYY

-1252 DERIRYGRRYDV
+1252 NKRIRYGRRYDV
-1264 KLSNNNTLFAQYD
+1264 KLRNNNALFAQYD
-1277 SSYNL
+1277 ASYNL
-1282 TFKSASPANIVR
+1282 TFKSASPENVVR
-1294 GEAQVQGSGFFM
+1294 GEAEINPVEFFWN
-1306 TPGAYEVQGQVSVN
+1306 TVDYEEQSQVSVN

-1343 YTLKAWD
+1343 YALKAWD
-1350 PQISDWKTVTK
+1350 PQISNWRTVTK

-1366 KEIPLNRNYIAVNIA
+1366 KEIPLNKNYIAVNIV
-1381 APLEFSRELEVNG
+1381 APLEFSRELEAND

-1417 YEEIEYNYEDEDEDG
+1417 YEEI
-1432 EEVNRYYITAL
+1432 NRYYITAL

-1512 DVKITKAQLGDVIRI
+1512 DVKITKVQLGDVIRI

-1538 QYASINPETGLIT
+1538 QYASINPDTGLIT

-1601 PVIKKVIPKDV
+1601 PVIKKVIPKDTY
-1612 SAEVQFTRVDNGY
+1612 AEVQFTRVDNGY

-1668 LYLGGTRGYD
+1668 LYFGGTRGYD
-1678 EKLKL
+1678 EKLKI
-1683 CTRNLGGL
+1683 CRQWVTFKEL
-1691 ESSAYVVYV
+1691 ESSAYVIYV

-1713 RVTESA
+1713 KVTESA
-1719 AGNVKMFETT
+1719 AGTVKMFETT
-1729 KSQVQGLMPYFEV
+1729 KSQVKELRPYFEV
-1742 TAEKTRQNP
+1742 TEEKTKQNP
-1751 VRYYNEKDSDDGYIV
+1751 VRYFNDKDSKEGYIV

-1772 AQLLVDGGFF
+1772 AQLLVDGKFF
-1782 EKPSNAAADSDDY
+1782 EKPSNAAADSNDY

-1801 LKVAEKALGIKLTD
+1801 LKAAEKALGIKLTD

-1868 RVYVKADNNISGYCD
+1868 RVYVKADNNIPGYCN

-1890 DTLTT
+1890 DSLTT
-1895 KKVKTM
+1895 KKVKTI

-1924 HWSSSI
+1924 HWSSNI

-1941 GFEIYQATYDGKTH
+1941 GFEIYQATYDGETH
-1955 PSIDGKLRE
+1955 RSIDGKLRE

-1969 IATKE
+1969 IAAKE

-1995 QTEKSISLATSKL
+1995 QTEKSISLATSRL

-2048 IYKKLAYRKWAMNNK
+2048 IYKKLAYRKWAIDNK
-2063 IAADAKSWE
+2063 ITAGAKFWE
-2072 QNMQRALL
+2072 QNMQRAILY
-2080 NNVDGSNGH
+2080 NTDSSNSH

-2116 SVTPI
+2116 SVTPV

-2143 YGNCDISN
+2143 YENCDISN
-2151 PEHNSGIFISNIFD
+2151 PEYDCGIYISNL
-2165 EDGNLRTT
+2165 ET
-2173 YFTSGNTYTL
+2173 YLTSGNTYTL
-2183 ETWSTNPLAKARGT
+2183 VAEDINEFAQPRGT

-2264 ENGGNAFYDEFIKTV
+2264 ENGGNGFYDEFIKTV

-2290 TVSNPVNVTNEDML
+2290 TVSNPVNVTDEDML
-2304 NRPSNRPTNDRT
+2304 NSPSNDRT
-2316 WVQFTAPSY
+2316 WVQFMAPSY
-2325 GEYTFECKRY
+2325 GEYTFECKWY
-2335 YDNSYDWNYQ
+2335 YNNAYDRNYQ
-2345 IYYSNGTEADFDEDT
+2345 IYYSNGTEAYFAGDMN
-2360 DRRTLRLEEGQ
+2360 RQTLRLEEGQ
-2371 KIYFRVGG
+2371 KIYFRVYGA
-2379 TFTLSVSSYV
+2379 FKLSVSSYV

-2432 KQPQGD
+2432 KQPQGN
-2438 QTTVYSGQFEL
+2438 QTPVYSGQFEL

-2497 QYVRFKADVTG
+2497 QYVKFKADVTG

-2521 AQFLAVNDNTEYYDG
+2521 AKFLAVNDDTEYDDG

-2644 WYYSKTKKEIG
+2644 WYYSKTKKETG

-2665 LEEISDIAHN
+2665 LGEISDIAYN
-2675 GNSFTVQNGTVVK
+2675 DNSFTVQNGKVIK
-2688 PAFTDS
+2688 PDLTG
-2694 KKALKAGDKIYIKV
+2694 KRALKAGDKIYIKV

-2739 GANSGDAQWYTFTV
+2739 GANYGDAQWYTFTV

-2775 SVQVTHVEK
+2775 SVEVRHVDK
-2784 AFSDKATSYP
+2784 AFSDTTSYDP
-2794 YISFSGG
+2794 YIQFVNG

-2841 VIAKGDTQVTLAK
+2841 AIAKGDTQVTLAK

-2882 ADAQYTSGSLEGG
+2882 ADAQYTSGSLESG

-2989 TVRENGYGDIIST
+2989 TVRDGYGDIISDLG
-3002 REKGKASAERTNWNI
+3002 KGKKSAERTNWNT

-3061 DKIVKADSKWYTY
+3061 DKIVKADSKWYTS

-3261 MLPLFA
+3261 MLPLFV

-3297 YFAAHIDREESGDRY
+3297 YFAAYVNREESGDRY
-3312 EFTVGN
+3312 EFTVEN
-3318 SGEAEVK
+3318 TGEAEVK
-3325 LTVTAGKLEF
+3325 LTVTAGKLEA

-3349 DRISITRFSA
+3349 DRISITRFSV

-3366 VSCSAGSKL
+3366 VSCSAGSKF

-3380 SVISETFLDED
+3380 SVISETFLYED
-3391 DMMQGCLEYSGAD
+3391 DVMQGYLEYSGAD

-3451 APQNVG
+3451 APQDVG

-3467 NENFGPVKAGA
+3467 NVNSGSVKAGA

-3504 CKAATELKVG
+3504 CKAATELKVN

-3525 YWTLKADEDGFYQFN
+3525 YLTFKAAEDGFYNFSC
-3540 VTNGSYDYYGKSVWH
+3540 TNGYVRYYGENAWQGNEWNSASYLIRK
-3555 DKLSNNDLYAVKKG
+3555 DA
-3569 DVVYLRLFASTD
+3569 VVYLMVYSYSEGNE
-3581 AVITVTRVGDE
+3581 ITVTKTDNAT
-3592 GVLDYVNVVSGEYQ
+3592 VLAHVDVRSGRYQ
-3606 WITFQAPTDGRYTF
+3606 WITFQAPENGTYTF
-3620 YSMNKAGDPKAWFFR
+3620 RSTNNIGDPKAWFFR
-3635 NQDVGDSADIETL
+3635 NQDVGDKANTGTL
-3648 DTVSVYDGYG
+3648 NNVSNTDGYG
-3658 YDDDA
+3658 YDDEA
-3663 GGDGNFMKNIPLQAG
+3663 GGNNNFMKDIELQAG
-3678 ETIYIAVGHYG
+3678 ETIYIAVGHWT
-3689 LSRVTSCGVYVTY
+3689 LSNAMSCDVYVTH